1 MIGIVANWL
10 FLGST
15 IVVLSIIG
23 ILVGS
28 SDVGIS
34 ESLSELFDPTD
45 TVISTIIWEI
55 RLPRLCLALL
65 AGGCMGL
72 AGALIQLSTRSPLG
86 DANLFG
92 IGGGSALV
100 LAFSMAGIVTLNG
113 ITLLLG
119 SIAGALL
126 VSWLLTGLIV
136 SRNLTPTRLI
146 LMGIALGSL
155 MVAVSISVVSYG
167 RVFPVQA
174 IGLVAGSF
182 TASTWEMVRL
192 SLIALLFSLV
202 LSLTLSGRIRPM
214 LIGDTLTRTL
224 GINPFKT
231 RVLAMGIVAILTG
244 TSVYGGGMVAFV
256 GLVSPHIA
264 RRLFGNAIYQ
274 LFIGSTVIGSLL
286 VLLADQ
292 VARLLA
298 APTELPIGLTTT
310 LIGAPVMIYLALKIK

>member
-45 TVISTIIWEI
+45 TVISTIIWEL

-231 RVLAMGIVAILTG
+231 RVLAMGIVI
-244 TSVYGGGMVAFV
+244 
-256 GLVSPHIA
+256 
-264 RRLFGNAIYQ
+264 Q
-274 LFIGSTVIGSLL
+274 VINKNHSNK
-286 VLLADQ
+286 
-292 VARLLA
+292 
-298 APTELPIGLTTT
+298 TE
-310 LIGAPVMIYLALKIK
+310 